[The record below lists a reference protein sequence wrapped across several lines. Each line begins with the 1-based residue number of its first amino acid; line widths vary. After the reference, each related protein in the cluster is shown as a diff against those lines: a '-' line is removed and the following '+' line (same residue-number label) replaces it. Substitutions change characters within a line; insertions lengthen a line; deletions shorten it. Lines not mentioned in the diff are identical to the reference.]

1 MIRSRKGLAL
11 AWALLFA
18 AGATAQP
25 AQKIR
30 NHFDT
35 DALFQPP
42 GFFDFVVLGAPAS
55 AASAQWRVL
64 TGKSAP
70 SPLNYLGQIVP
81 NRPKDSIAAALRRSV
96 DFQDGAWSVMMLRGQ
111 GRGGIVFRMADEKN
125 YRALLVNLGSGEAR
139 LLSYEKGVPTE
150 LGTAKG
156 VLDREWC
163 LLQIVAKGPHIVV
176 RFNEKPLIEAVDPSP
191 ASGRAGV
198 ATAGPGLTSFDEF
211 ITDPGSDK

>member
-1 MIRSRKGLAL
+1 MIRSRRGLTL
-11 AWALLFA
+11 AWALLLA
-18 AGATAQP
+18 LGATALT
-25 AQKIR
+25 AEKIR

-42 GFFDFVVLGAPAS
+42 GFFDFVVLGAPS
-55 AASAQWRVL
+55 SAQWKVL

-81 NRPKDSIAAALRRSV
+81 NRPKDSIAAALRRNV
-96 DFQDGAWSVMMLRGQ
+96 NFQDGAWSVMMLRGQ
-111 GRGGIVFRMADEKN
+111 GRGGIVFRMADEKD
-125 YRALLVNLGSGEAR
+125 YRVLLVNLGSGEAR
-139 LLSYEKGVPTE
+139 LVSYEKGMATD

-156 VLDREWC
+156 VLDRDWC

-176 RFNEKPLIEAVDPSP
+176 RFNDKPLIEAVDPTP

-211 ITDPGSDK
+211 ITDPGSDN

>member
-1 MIRSRKGLAL
+1 MIRSRRGLWL
-11 AWALLFA
+11 AWTLLFA
-18 AGATAQP
+18 AVATAQP

-42 GFFDFVVLGAPAS
+42 GFFDFVVLGAPAP
-55 AASAQWRVL
+55 AQWKVL

-70 SPLNYLGQIVP
+70 SPQNYLGQIVP
-81 NRPKDSIAAALRRSV
+81 NRPKDSIAAALRRNV
-96 DFQDGAWSVMMLRGQ
+96 NFQDGAWSVMMLRGQ

-125 YRALLVNLGSGEAR
+125 FLTLLVNLGSGEAR
-139 LLSYEKGVPTE
+139 LVSYEKGVATE

-156 VLDREWC
+156 VLDREWS

-211 ITDPGSDK
+211 VTDPGSDQ